1 MSAVYMHVITSRDAW
16 IGAELAERLDWQ
28 ISFTN
33 EEVEEID
40 RALRAAR
47 DRNLALLQID
57 RDTFPLPTVA
67 RKLASCAQE
76 VERGL
81 GVVVLSGLPIERY
94 PDDEAGMVFWGLG
107 AYLGLPVMQNPRGEL
122 LGHVKDYGRQ
132 FGQINVRGY
141 ETNAHL
147 PFHTD
152 GCDEVGLMCL
162 RRAKAG
168 GASSVVSAATLHNE
182 LLRRYPEY
190 LPPLY
195 RGFHYIRREAALT
208 EAGVTP
214 HRVPVFG
221 QIDGL
226 VSCRYIRAQIEA
238 GAKRIGQPLTS
249 LEIEAL
255 DCFDELA
262 RDPKLHLDMELQP
275 GDIQLCNNY
284 TVLHS
289 RTDFEDWPEPGR
301 ERHLLRL
308 WLTCRE
314 RRPLPPDFPQLN
326 GYGLARLP
334 S

>member
-214 HRVPVFG
+214 HRVPATRRSDAG
-221 QIDGL
+221 SPAARRAPGGL
-226 VSCRYIRAQIEA
+226 GKPAPA
-238 GAKRIGQPLTS
+238 
-249 LEIEAL
+249 
-255 DCFDELA
+255 
-262 RDPKLHLDMELQP
+262 
-275 GDIQLCNNY
+275 
-284 TVLHS
+284 
-289 RTDFEDWPEPGR
+289 
-301 ERHLLRL
+301 
-308 WLTCRE
+308 
-314 RRPLPPDFPQLN
+314 RRPADTPLGIVREAWRRLLSSPPKP
-326 GYGLARLP
+326 RVR
-334 S
+334 